1 MHATVS
7 YFNVIL
13 TIFVDLRRMSQ
24 SCCDVLYFGPCIT
37 CKEGKFDVDRHV
49 CTLSGRGGRG
59 GVCEGSM
66 DFTSFLQGCCDFLQP
81 GGCDHISGNLD
92 FSRVLGLLAVSR
104 VTCDVQLG
112 RKSFRKALR
121 YPQSFRRA
129 LARRVLVYWGE
140 EVVLALPGR
149 WPLRTTLAILR
160 RPSRFCL
167 LHASGKRACSLSLHA
182 FSVTRF
188 PDFRKRPDGNRTP
201 K

>member
-49 CTLSGRGGRG
+49 CTLIGRGGRG

-81 GGCDHISGNLD
+81 GGCDRISGNLD

-112 RKSFRKALR
+112 RK
-121 YPQSFRRA
+121 
-129 LARRVLVYWGE
+129 
-140 EVVLALPGR
+140 
-149 WPLRTTLAILR
+149 
-160 RPSRFCL
+160 
-167 LHASGKRACSLSLHA
+167 ASGKRCATRRASGERWRGVCSCIGARRL
-182 FSVTRF
+182 
-188 PDFRKRPDGNRTP
+188 
-201 K
+201 